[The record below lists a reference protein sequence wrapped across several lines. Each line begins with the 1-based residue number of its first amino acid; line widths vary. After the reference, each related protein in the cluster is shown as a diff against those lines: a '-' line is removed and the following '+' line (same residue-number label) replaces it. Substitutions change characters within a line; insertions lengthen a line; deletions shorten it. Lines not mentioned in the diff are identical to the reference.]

1 MRHKPPTRIPTID
14 IHWEPPGMPLIA
26 RRRIGP
32 PHTLIQSSLQT
43 IDMDDKAISLLADLI
58 GRYILMNPPK
68 AGYMTQLE

>member
-1 MRHKPPTRIPTID
+1 
-14 IHWEPPGMPLIA
+14 MPLIA